1 MKIASLDNLLFFL
14 LIAAAALFQLLSK
27 AVTKA
32 GKGQSD
38 KTSTPP
44 TPPRPPQVRRA
55 PAESDADRIRKFLEA
70 LGQPPTSTPPA
81 PVAHRTDIPPRPVAP
96 VQPPAVI
103 PRAWRLPRQ
112 QQTKRDISQREIPPP
127 EQPRHVEFVRP
138 TVPASVAP
146 AFEVHEG
153 ALAVELEQPTIAK
166 TVRRSWLSRRSA
178 NRQRARFQN
187 RHCRLARIEIW
198 PARSNHPPRNFRSAS
213 RCASVRSAVAFAAPP
228 ETAFTMR
235 LAT

>member
-1 MKIASLDNLLFFL
+1 MIAVSLDNLLFFL

-32 GKGQSD
+32 GKDQSD

-44 TPPRPPQVRRA
+44 TPPRPPQVQRA
-55 PAESDADRIRKFLEA
+55 SAESDAARIRKFLEA

-96 VQPPAVI
+96 VQPPVVI

-112 QQTKRDISQREIPPP
+112 QQT
-127 EQPRHVEFVRP
+127 
-138 TVPASVAP
+138 PASVAP

-153 ALAVELEQPTIAK
+153 ALAVELEQSTIVKTPVGADTAAARLIAK
-166 TVRRSWLSRRSA
+166 APDFKTDVAALLGSKSGLREAIILR
-178 NRQRARFQN
+178 
-187 RHCRLARIEIW
+187 EIFG
-198 PARSNHPPRNFRSAS
+198 PPRGLQPFD
-213 RCASVRSAVAFAAPP
+213 AV
-228 ETAFTMR
+228 
-235 LAT
+235 